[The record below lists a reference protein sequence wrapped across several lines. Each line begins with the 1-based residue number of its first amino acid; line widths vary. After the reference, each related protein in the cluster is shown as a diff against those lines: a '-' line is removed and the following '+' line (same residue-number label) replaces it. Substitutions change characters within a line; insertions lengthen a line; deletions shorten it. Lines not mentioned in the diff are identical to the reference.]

1 MSRPKKI
8 TDNQL
13 VSNWLIEHRWA
24 NTLNTETK
32 HQLPS
37 FVEEAVMAAVYI
49 VAGTSNGRV
58 NISPKLVKKAMMLH
72 TISVDSVKVLE
83 LGYDLSDRQAQRLA
97 QTARFALDGITH
109 RIQEFEN
116 NLSEEFKMNRK
127 LEWGF
132 VMDYYNQRQ
141 SNLYTNPAFRPSVP
155 ESIIMLYKQGK
166 YLEYGEAVREFRQ
179 NSLPSEYI
187 TEFKEVHL

>member
-1 MSRPKKI
+1 MGRPEKT

-13 VSNWLIEHRWA
+13 VSDWLIEHRWA

-37 FVEEAVMAAVYI
+37 FVEDAVMAAIYI

-58 NISPKLVKKAMMLH
+58 NVSPKLVKKAMMLREIN
-72 TISVDSVKVLE
+72 TETVRPLE
-83 LGYDLSDRQAQRLA
+83 LGYDISDRQAQRLA
-97 QTARFALDGITH
+97 QTVRFALDGIRH

-132 VMDYYNQRQ
+132 IQDFYTGKNSR
-141 SNLYTNPAFRPSVP
+141 LYTLYAKAPVP
-155 ESIIMLYKQGK
+155 QHILDLYREGK
-166 YLEYGEAVREFRQ
+166 YLEYGEAVRRFRDKE
-179 NSLPSEYI
+179 LPSENI
-187 TEFKEVHL
+187 TVNLKK